1 MPPFLAKDR
10 HMKDEKSRKLLGRA
24 VTRIPGGVNSPV
36 RAFKSVG
43 GSPPFIARAQGAYIW
58 DEDGNKYI
66 DYVGSWGPMVLG
78 HNHPEVREAIAKA
91 LENGTSFGAP
101 TRLEVEMAEFLCGK
115 LPHLEMVRMVNSGTE
130 ATMSAVRVA
139 RGATGRDKIVKV
151 SCCYHGHGDSL
162 LVEAGSGA
170 LTLGTPSSPGVPK
183 SLAADTLVIPYNDAM
198 ALEKVL
204 ESNAGQAACFI
215 LEPLPGNVGT
225 LLPRP
230 GYLEK
235 ARALCSKHGVVLI
248 FDEVMSGFRV
258 AFGGMAE
265 FSGVTPDL
273 VTYGKIIGGGLP
285 VGAYGGKRELMTLV
299 SPSGPI
305 YQAGTLS
312 GNPLA
317 MAAGLAQLKVL
328 DRERNIIYPRLEAL
342 TKKLGD
348 GVKAAASA
356 AGVVITINRQGSMFT
371 VFFAKG
377 PIEDDASARASD
389 TVRFALFFRAMLERG
404 VYLAPSQFEAG
415 FVSYAHTD
423 DDIALTIEA
432 AKAAMKAATG
442 PAR

>member
-1 MPPFLAKDR
+1 
-10 HMKDEKSRKLLGRA
+10 MKNKKSRALLERA
-24 VTRIPGGVNSPV
+24 LMHIPGGVNSPV

-43 GSPPFIARAQGAYIW
+43 GFPPFIARAQGAYIW

-66 DYVGSWGPMVLG
+66 DYVGSWGPMILG

-101 TRLEVEMAEFLCGK
+101 TRLEVEMADFLCDR

-130 ATMSAVRVA
+130 ATMSAIRLA

-170 LTLGTPSSPGVPK
+170 LTFGTPSSPGVPK
-183 SLAADTLVIPYNDAM
+183 SLAADTLVIPYNDAA
-198 ALEKVL
+198 ALERIL
-204 ESNAGQAACFI
+204 DANAGKIACFI

-230 GYLEK
+230 GYLREV
-235 ARALCSKHGVVLI
+235 RALCSKHGVVLI

-258 AFGGMAE
+258 AFGGMTELSA
-265 FSGVTPDL
+265 VTPDL

-285 VGAYGGKRELMTLV
+285 VGAYGGKRELMKLV
-299 SPSGPI
+299 SPSGPV

-328 DRERNIIYPRLEAL
+328 DRDRNEIYPRLDAITER
-342 TKKLGD
+342 LGN
-348 GVKAAASA
+348 GVKAAASLA
-356 AGVVITINRQGSMFT
+356 NVEITVNHQGSMFT
-371 VFFAKG
+371 AFFAKG
-377 PIEDDASARASD
+377 PIEDDASARSCD
-389 TVRFALFFRAMLERG
+389 TARFAAFFREMLENG
-404 VYLAPSQFEAG
+404 VYLAPSQFETG
-415 FVSYAHTD
+415 FVSCAHKD

-432 AKAAMKAATG
+432 ANTAMKAA
-442 PAR
+442 ARLTR